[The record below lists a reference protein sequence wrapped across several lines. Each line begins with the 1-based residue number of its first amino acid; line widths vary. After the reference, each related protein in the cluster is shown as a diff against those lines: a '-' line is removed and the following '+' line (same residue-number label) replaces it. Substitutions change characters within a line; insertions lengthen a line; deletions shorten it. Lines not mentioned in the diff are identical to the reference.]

1 MINIYIHIYIYIEI
15 TTMKKWKMFVK
26 KIIGHYRIDKI
37 PFEQH
42 DNST

>member
-1 MINIYIHIYIYIEI
+1 MINIYIHIYIYRNNNNE
-15 TTMKKWKMFVK
+15 KWKMFVK
-26 KIIGHYRIDKI
+26 KKGHYRIDKI

>member
-26 KIIGHYRIDKI
+26 KIGHYRIDKI